1 MCVYNDY
8 VVGGYGSGHIRVFNH
23 QDGSLVAEITAHARW
38 INALDVNPTGL
49 VRWNV
54 TLLFIISF
62 LFFQPMYEL
71 LVYLFL
77 FRSFRLIH
85 QIIYL

>member
-1 MCVYNDY
+1 MKFKYFYECLHPETLASSPCSTMCVYNDY

-49 VRWNV
+49 VRYFN
-54 TLLFIISF
+54 LYHFFSF
-62 LFFQPMYEL
+62 LPAY
-71 LVYLFL
+71 V
-77 FRSFRLIH
+77 
-85 QIIYL
+85 